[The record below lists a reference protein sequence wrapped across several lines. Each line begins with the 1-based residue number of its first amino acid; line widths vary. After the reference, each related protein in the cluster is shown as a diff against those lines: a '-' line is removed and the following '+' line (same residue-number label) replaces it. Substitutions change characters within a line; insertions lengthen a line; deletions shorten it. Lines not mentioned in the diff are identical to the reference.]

1 VSNIPDEKFTHN
13 CIMSESPID
22 ANKLRQFLAVIE
34 HGNFGRAAE
43 SLGISQQATSKAIAQ
58 LEYALR
64 VKLLERSPYGVRPT
78 TIGQM
83 LADRGQLAMSEL
95 LTAQAEI
102 EAWRGARIGE
112 VRIGVGLGF
121 VGRIMPKAIQRFREI
136 YPLVHVTAIVES
148 SAVLYPMILRGEL
161 DFVVSSP
168 PSWFKAD
175 PELKQDK
182 LFTDQDLLIAGRQH
196 PLARKSGVALSDL
209 AIYPWLVSA
218 QIGESWQRFCRQ
230 FVSEGL
236 DPPRQLIRTDSIA
249 LAKELMFSGDYLCL
263 LSNDT
268 VSRELAEKKLVSIN
282 TLWRGDPRPAFVT
295 YRRKGQF
302 TPVVARMVKLLQIVC
317 TETEP
322 S

>member
-1 VSNIPDEKFTHN
+1 MKPT
-13 CIMSESPID
+13 ESPID
-22 ANKLRQFLAVIE
+22 ANKLRQFLAVVE
-34 HGNFGRAAE
+34 HSHFGRAAA
-43 SLGISQQATSKAIAQ
+43 SLGISQQAISKAIAQ

-64 VKLLERSPYGVRPT
+64 IKLLERGQYGVRPT
-78 TIGQM
+78 AIGQM
-83 LADRGQLAMSEL
+83 LADRGQLAMNEL

-121 VGRIMPKAIQRFREI
+121 VGRAMPTAIQQFRAI
-136 YPLVHVTAIVES
+136 YPNVHVTAIVES

-175 PELKQDK
+175 PELRQDNV
-182 LFTDQDLLIAGRQH
+182 FTDHDLLIAGRNH
-196 PLARKSGVALSDL
+196 PLAKKVGVTLNDLST
-209 AIYPWLVSA
+209 YPWIVSQ
-218 QIGESWQRFCRQ
+218 QIGEAWQLFCRQ

-236 DPPRQLIRTDSIA
+236 EPPRQLVRTDSIA

-268 VSRELAEKKLVSIN
+268 VSRELAAKQLIAIN
-282 TLWRGDPRPAFVT
+282 TAWRAEARPAYIT
-295 YRRKGQF
+295 YRRKAQF
-302 TPVVARMVKLLQIVC
+302 TPAIARMVKLVREVC
-317 TETEP
+317 AD